1 MGKHRSV
8 EPQERLENFLEHLE
22 AARELQRNWM
32 TYGLDYVSIY
42 VEDVDGDWW
51 EKWGED
57 EQQSFIDS
65 VIDFLKSDDWV
76 AVRVRKQLENQSI
89 PEIAAKLEKYLSFPE
104 EERIFA
110 VKDLLAGKLAVTENN
125 RNINHELD
133 EIKLWDLVGE
143 LLEKLIEIQA
153 RNSRELQ

>member
-104 EERIFA
+104 EEKIFA
-110 VKDLLAGKLAVTENN
+110 VKDLLAGKFATTENH
-125 RNINHELD
+125 RNINNELD
-133 EIKLWDLVGE
+133 EIKLWNLVAE
-143 LLEKLIEIQA
+143 LLDKLIEIQA
-153 RNSRELQ
+153 KN

>member
-42 VEDVDGDWW
+42 VEDVDADWW

-57 EQQSFIDS
+57 EQQSFTDS

-104 EERIFA
+104 EDRIFA
-110 VKDLLAGKLAVTENN
+110 MKDLLAGKLT
-125 RNINHELD
+125 D
-133 EIKLWDLVGE
+133 EIKLWNLVAE

-153 RNSRELQ
+153 RNSG